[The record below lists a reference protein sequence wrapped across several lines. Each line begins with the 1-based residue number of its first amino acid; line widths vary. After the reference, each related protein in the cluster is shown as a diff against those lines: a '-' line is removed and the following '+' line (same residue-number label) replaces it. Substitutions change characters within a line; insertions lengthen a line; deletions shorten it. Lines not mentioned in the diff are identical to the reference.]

1 MLEFTVL
8 LTESTN
14 VRIFFKLLIHTF
26 SKLVHAIDVFFE
38 GFSFFS
44 EWRKFGDTQD
54 CIGYVVSW
62 KIIVFHFLG
71 KEMIYWHG

>member
-44 EWRKFGDTQD
+44 EWRKFGDAQD
-54 CIGYVVSW
+54 CVGYVVSW
-62 KIIVFHFLG
+62 EIIVFHFLG